1 MRGRGHLGAVRRG
14 AQAVKRL
21 YLIGGTMGVGKTTV
35 CRLLKERLD
44 ASVFLDA
51 DNLWDMHPFVVN
63 AETKAVVMDNI
74 HFVLNRFLDC
84 SLYQNLIFCW
94 VMHEPSILN
103 AVVQGLDLNDCTL
116 IPVFLVCTP
125 QALAERLQGDIE
137 AGIRQ
142 PDVLPRSLERLALYN
157 ALPGWRLDVSCKTPE
172 EVCAEIIC
180 LGRETLE
187 K

>member
-1 MRGRGHLGAVRRG
+1 M
-14 AQAVKRL
+14 KRL

-103 AVVQGLDLNDCTL
+103 AVVQGL
-116 IPVFLVCTP
+116 
-125 QALAERLQGDIE
+125 AERLQGDIE

>member
-1 MRGRGHLGAVRRG
+1 MLRG
-14 AQAVKRL
+14 
-21 YLIGGTMGVGKTTV
+21 YL
-35 CRLLKERLD
+35 ED
-44 ASVFLDA
+44 E
-51 DNLWDMHPFVVN
+51 
-63 AETKAVVMDNI
+63 ETKYV
-74 HFVLNRFLDC
+74 
-84 SLYQNLIFCW
+84 IFCW